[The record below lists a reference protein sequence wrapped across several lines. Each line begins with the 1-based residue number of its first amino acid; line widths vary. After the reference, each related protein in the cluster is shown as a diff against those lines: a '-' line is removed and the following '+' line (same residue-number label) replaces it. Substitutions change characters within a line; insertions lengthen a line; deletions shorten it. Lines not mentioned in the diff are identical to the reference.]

1 MYSSPIIRP
10 ASLHESQDLRD
21 IKVRVSL
28 MWPDY
33 RRLLLD
39 DPDWTHID
47 ERGIAEG
54 RVLVIEAQG
63 ETVGFC
69 TVQPRADGDSEVHSY
84 FVDPGH
90 WGGEAPRRLMD
101 AAAAFAKSEGSDHLW
116 ASTTESA
123 VFFYESL
130 GFERM
135 EDVDGEFDG
144 RVCLLRPLYDTVGNA

>member
-39 DPDWTHID
+39 DPDWTRID

-69 TVQPRADGDSEVHSY
+69 TLHPGDAGDIDILSY
-84 FVDPGH
+84 FVDPGQ
-90 WGGEAPRRLMD
+90 WGSDPPRLLLD
-101 AAAAFAKSEGSDHLW
+101 AAAAYARREGADHLW
-116 ASTTESA
+116 VTTTEAA
-123 VFFYESL
+123 VGFYESM
-130 GFERM
+130 GFERAG
-135 EDVDGEFDG
+135 DVDTQYGK
-144 RVCLLRPLYDTVGNA
+144 RTRLLRPLYDTVGNA